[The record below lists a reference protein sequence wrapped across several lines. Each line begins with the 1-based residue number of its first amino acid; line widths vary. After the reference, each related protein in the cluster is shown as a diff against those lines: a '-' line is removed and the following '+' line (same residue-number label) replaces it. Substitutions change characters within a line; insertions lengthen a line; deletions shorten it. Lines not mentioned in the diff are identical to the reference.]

1 MSRKPPPLDLD
12 GAETIAI
19 TALGFLASDGPRL
32 GRFLALTGI
41 GPGELREA
49 AATPGLQAAVLDH
62 LLNDESMLLVF
73 TAEAGIDPQ
82 RIGFAHA
89 LLAREQHLRDDA

>member
-12 GAETIAI
+12 GAESIAI
-19 TALGFLASDGPRL
+19 SALGFLACDGPRL

-41 GPGELREA
+41 GPDELRAA

-62 LLNDESMLLVF
+62 LLNDESMLLMF
-73 TAEAGIDPQ
+73 TAENGFEPQ
-82 RIGFAHA
+82 RIGYAHA
-89 LLAREQHLRDDA
+89 LLAREQHLRDGA